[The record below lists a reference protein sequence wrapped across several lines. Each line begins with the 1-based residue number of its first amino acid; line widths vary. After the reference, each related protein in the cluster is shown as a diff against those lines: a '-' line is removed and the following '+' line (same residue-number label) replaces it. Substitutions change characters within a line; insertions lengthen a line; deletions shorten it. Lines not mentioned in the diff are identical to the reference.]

1 MFKKVIVIYTEET
14 GQNVQELLIEHVGSE
29 ELKTVMVLRQRP
41 ATPHEVLLFH
51 AGYGRMIDF
60 DKPNPGR
67 IER

>member
-1 MFKKVIVIYTEET
+1 MFKKAIVKYTEET
-14 GQNVQELLIEHVGSE
+14 GQNVQELLIERVGSE
-29 ELKTVMVLRQRP
+29 NLKTVMVSRQRP

-60 DKPNPGR
+60 EKPNTGR

>member
-1 MFKKVIVIYTEET
+1 MFKKVIVKYTEET
-14 GQNVQELLIEHVGSE
+14 GQNVQELLLEHIGSE
-29 ELKTVMVLRQRP
+29 DLKTVMVLGQRP

-60 DKPNPGR
+60 EKPNTGG

>member
-1 MFKKVIVIYTEET
+1 MFKKLIVKYTEET

-29 ELKTVMVLRQRP
+29 DLKTVMVLRQRP

-51 AGYGRMIDF
+51 TGYGRMIDF

>member
-1 MFKKVIVIYTEET
+1 MFKKVIVKYTEET
-14 GQNVQELLIEHVGSE
+14 GQNVQELLIERVGSE
-29 ELKTVMVLRQRP
+29 DLKAVMVLRQRP

-60 DKPNPGR
+60 DKPNSGR

>member
-1 MFKKVIVIYTEET
+1 MFKKVIVKYTEET

-29 ELKTVMVLRQRP
+29 DLKTAMVLRQRP

-60 DKPNPGR
+60 EKPNPGR